1 MPWKETYVMDEKLK
15 FISYYLQNEWSVSD
29 LCREFEISR
38 KTGYKYIHRYEEIGL
53 DGLKEQSKAPYHHP
67 NAVPDKDVETIIL
80 LRSTH
85 PTWGPKKLR
94 AWLQHNK
101 PRFQSPSASTI
112 GTILKRNGLA
122 VPRRRSRKSPPY
134 SQPFINCNSSNNTWC
149 ADFKGWFPTGDK
161 KRCNPLT
168 ITDAYSRYLFRCQHV
183 TQPDFN
189 HVKPIFEA
197 AFMEY
202 GLPLAIRTDNGSP
215 FATTTVAGLSRLS
228 IWWIKLGII
237 AERIEPGKPSQN
249 GRHERMHKTLKAET
263 AKPPKSNLKRQ
274 QTAFDIF
281 RDEFNN
287 QRPHEALKQKTPAS
301 VYECSNRPYPLRLP
315 EIEYPDNYQ
324 RRKVLHQGDIKW
336 KGKHIY
342 LSETL
347 AGESVGL
354 KQLDDRYFQIY
365 FRDIPLAKLD
375 SFTFKIIKPT
385 KQRKRKYD

>member
-1 MPWKETYVMDEKLK
+1 MDEKLQ
-15 FISYYLQNEWSVSD
+15 FISYYLQDEWSISE
-29 LCREFEISR
+29 LCREFGISR
-38 KTGYKYIHRYEEIGL
+38 KTGYKYIHRYEDIGL
-53 DGLKEQSKAPYHHP
+53 DGLKEQSKSPYRHP
-67 NAVPDKDVETIIL
+67 NAVPNKDVETIIL
-80 LRSTH
+80 LRSPH

-101 PRFQSPSASTI
+101 PRFHSPSASTI
-112 GTILKRNGLA
+112 GEILKRNGLSA
-122 VPRRRSRKSPPY
+122 PRRRSRKSPPY

-215 FATTTVAGLSRLS
+215 FATTTVAGLSSLS

-263 AKPPKSNLKRQ
+263 AKPPKSNLRRQ
-274 QTAFDIF
+274 QKAFDLF
-281 RDEFNN
+281 LNEYNN
-287 QRPHEALKQKTPAS
+287 QRPHEALGQNTPAS
-301 VYECSNRPYPLRLP
+301 VYQYSNRIYPLRLP
-315 EIEYPDNYQ
+315 EIEYPNDYQ
-324 RRKVLHQGDIKW
+324 IRKVLHQGDIKW
-336 KGKHIY
+336 KSIHIY

-347 AGESVGL
+347 AGEHIGL
-354 KQLDDRYFQIY
+354 KQIDDRYYQIY
-365 FRDIPLAKLD
+365 FSNISLAVLD

>member
-1 MPWKETYVMDEKLK
+1 MPWKETCVMDEKLQ
-15 FISYYLQNEWSVSD
+15 FISYYLQDEWSVSE
-29 LCREFEISR
+29 LCREFGISR

-53 DGLKEQSKAPYHHP
+53 DGLKEHSKAPYKHP
-67 NAVPDKDVETIIL
+67 NAVSEKGIEIIIS
-80 LRSTH
+80 LRSAH

-94 AWLQHNK
+94 AWLLNHK
-101 PRFQSPSASTI
+101 PRFNCPSGSTI
-112 GTILKRNGLA
+112 GAILKRNGLA

-149 ADFKGWFPTGDK
+149 ADFKGWFQTGDK

-183 TQPDFN
+183 AQPDFI

-228 IWWIKLGII
+228 IWWIKLDII
-237 AERIEPGKPSQN
+237 PERIEPGKPSQN

-263 AKPPKSNLKRQ
+263 AKPPKTSLRAQ
-274 QTAFDIF
+274 QKAFDSF
-281 RDEFNN
+281 RDEYNN
-287 QRPHEALKQKTPAS
+287 QRPHEALDQKAPIT
-301 VYECSNRPYPLRLP
+301 VYQYSNRPYPLRTP
-315 EIEYPDNYQ
+315 EIEYPKEYLI
-324 RRKVLHQGDIKW
+324 RKVLSQGDIAW
-336 KGKHIY
+336 KNKHIY

-347 AGESVGL
+347 AGESIGL
-354 KQLDDRYFQIY
+354 KQIDDRYYQIY
-365 FRDIPLAKLD
+365 FSNISLAILD

-385 KQRKRKYD
+385 KQRLRNYD